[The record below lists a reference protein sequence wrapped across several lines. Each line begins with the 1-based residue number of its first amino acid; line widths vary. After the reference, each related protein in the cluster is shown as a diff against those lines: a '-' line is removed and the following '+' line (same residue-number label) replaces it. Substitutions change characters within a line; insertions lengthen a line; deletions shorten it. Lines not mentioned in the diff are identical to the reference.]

1 MKKIENYLDRHSHG
15 ILPPLKRGR
24 PTVKR
29 SSWQTFLPLNK
40 GAALS
45 GCPKKSVFHI
55 QKTGATYSNSLRMRR
70 FQPIPP
76 PSSSWNSCSQH
87 PLHTSSL
94 VSPRPKRPKSPL
106 PVAKRLPSSVSTT
119 VCCASAMLRAQLTGN
134 FISKSS
140 WAHPSSSKHNHG
152 ILFFVGETWGPGGP
166 KSLAVV

>member
-1 MKKIENYLDRHSHG
+1 MEFCHHWNGVDQRSNGHLGKPFYLWTKERLCLDA
-15 ILPPLKRGR
+15 
-24 PTVKR
+24 
-29 SSWQTFLPLNK
+29 Q
-40 GAALS
+40 
-45 GCPKKSVFHI
+45 KKSVFHI